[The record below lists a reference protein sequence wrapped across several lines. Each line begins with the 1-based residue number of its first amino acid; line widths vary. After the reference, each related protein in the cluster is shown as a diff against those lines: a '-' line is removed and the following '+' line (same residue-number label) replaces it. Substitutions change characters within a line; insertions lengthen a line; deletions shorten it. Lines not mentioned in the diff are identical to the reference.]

1 VRGGESIRLENLATR
16 GGASVEAGPTM
27 SDGRLERW
35 VARNLLRRNR
45 ADGNARKRQR
55 AGKNLGAMNQGRN
68 GQTGAN
74 LTADPVWSARAG
86 KRIHG
91 R

>member
-1 VRGGESIRLENLATR
+1 MPENDSA
-16 GGASVEAGPTM
+16 P
-27 SDGRLERW
+27 
-35 VARNLLRRNR
+35 ARII
-45 ADGNARKRQR
+45 
-55 AGKNLGAMNQGRN
+55 GAMNQGRN

-74 LTADPVWSARAG
+74 LTADLVWSARAG